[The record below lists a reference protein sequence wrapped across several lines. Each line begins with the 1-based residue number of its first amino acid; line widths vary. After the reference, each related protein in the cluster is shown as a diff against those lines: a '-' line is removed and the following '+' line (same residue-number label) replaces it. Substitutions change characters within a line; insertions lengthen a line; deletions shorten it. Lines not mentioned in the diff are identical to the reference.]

1 MAAPTGL
8 HTRAPGRGCLPH
20 PRRGIPARMVI
31 FKRPGERTRFRFL
44 PGCLV
49 WSLVLS
55 VGLTI
60 LINVL
65 IRLF

>member
-1 MAAPTGL
+1 MFVFKQSGR
-8 HTRAPGRGCLPH
+8 RAQ
-20 PRRGIPARMVI
+20 V
-31 FKRPGERTRFRFL
+31 RFM

-49 WSLVLS
+49 WSLILS
-55 VGLTI
+55 VGLTV